1 MNICYPISFHYEAPA
16 LIPKSGY
23 PMRQAID
30 LTSLVGPN
38 DCRSLHRIESPI
50 TINLGTIPL
59 RQNSRDLCP
68 HLVWTPSQIC
78 AGNGADTVT
87 LTNFRARPLP
97 SACIWPAR
105 LASQDALQRVR
116 RRLVAEDATV
126 ASDDDHTVSSVEDD
140 SGDEDDDSGLRKTP
154 LPFVLRLGY
163 PQEG

>member
-23 PMRQAID
+23 PLGQAID
-30 LTSLVGPN
+30 LTSLVKRLPLASSYRIS
-38 DCRSLHRIESPI
+38 DHHQSWHHPAPTKFSRSVSTSRVDAQPDMRWEWCRYRH
-50 TINLGTIPL
+50 
-59 RQNSRDLCP
+59 P
-68 HLVWTPSQIC
+68 HELQSKAAAISVH
-78 AGNGADTVT
+78 
-87 LTNFRARPLP
+87 LARKT
-97 SACIWPAR
+97 
-105 LASQDALQRVR
+105 SQDALQRVR

-126 ASDDDHTVSSVEDD
+126 ASDDDHTVSSGEDD